1 MRTIGFHEPTA
12 KYPITMAT
20 QNQDRLR
27 SHFAALEPLE
37 HASGWDALWAEGT
50 FIPWD
55 RGYANPALID
65 FLYSPSNPPTSPD
78 PNPTPG
84 APKPNTVD
92 GAGVQLPAGR
102 GKARKK
108 ALVPGCGKGYDV
120 VLLASYGF
128 DAYGLE
134 VSKNA
139 AELANNYL
147 DEPGEGPLEGEYSV
161 KDAETGKGTMKCLL
175 GDFFDNAWLKE
186 TGGDKFDLIYDNT
199 VCPWQSFW

>member
-1 MRTIGFHEPTA
+1 
-12 KYPITMAT
+12 MAT

-37 HASGWDALWAEGT
+37 HPSAWDALWAEGT

-65 FLYSPSNPPTSPD
+65 FLASPSNPPTSPD

-84 APKPNTVD
+84 APKPNTVE
-92 GAGVQLPAGR
+92 GPGVQLPTWR

-120 VLLASYGF
+120 VLLASYGY

-134 VSKNA
+134 VSKTA
-139 AELANNYL
+139 ADLANKYL
-147 DEPGEGPLEGEYSV
+147 EEPGEGPLEGEYSV
-161 KDAETGKGTMKCLL
+161 KDVETGKGTMKCLF
-175 GDFFDNAWLKE
+175 GDFFDDAWRKE
-186 TGGDKFDLIYDNT
+186 TGGEKFDLIYDNT
-199 VCPWQSFW
+199 VCPWRSSW